1 VAPFSGGRVWF
12 LGGSAETIV
21 RRRRDVSQARNPSLT
36 AFIAHFHIIVS
47 RWSGRDFCVVNGES
61 FCAFKHKVFY
71 IIALMYLIISSN
83 AGRVARSGRRGLGS
97 GQ

>member
-36 AFIAHFHIIVS
+36 AFLVQFHIIVS
-47 RWSGRDFCVVNGES
+47 RWSGRDFCVVNDKS
-61 FCAFKHKVFY
+61 FCAFPYKHLY
-71 IIALMYLIISSN
+71 IIVLMYLIISSN